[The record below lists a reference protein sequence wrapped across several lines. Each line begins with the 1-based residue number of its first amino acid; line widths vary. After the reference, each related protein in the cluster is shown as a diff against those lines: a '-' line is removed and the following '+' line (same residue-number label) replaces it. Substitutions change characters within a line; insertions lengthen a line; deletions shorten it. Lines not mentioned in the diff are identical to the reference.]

1 MLLMLLMLRQKGK
14 YATATDNRRFVWS
27 EIVWPLILEMNDV
40 TFTLAQYQ
48 KKRDQVCNKK
58 NVSKTMISRGLAS
71 LLQKEILLKENHVY
85 SIHYRLIAYM
95 RLKAECDYSTA
106 VHEIKIR

>member
-1 MLLMLLMLRQKGK
+1 MLLMLRQKGK

-58 NVSKTMISRGLAS
+58 NVSKTMFSRGLAS
-71 LLQKEILLKENHVY
+71 LLQKEILLKENHNY

-95 RLKAECDYSTA
+95 RLKAECAYATA

>member
-1 MLLMLLMLRQKGK
+1 MLLMLRQKGK

-27 EIVWPLILEMNDV
+27 EIVWPLILEINDV
-40 TFTLAQYQ
+40 AFTLEQYQ
-48 KKRDQVCNKK
+48 KKRDDVCKKK
-58 NVSKTMISRGLAS
+58 NVSITMVSRGLAS
-71 LLQKEILLKENHVY
+71 LLQKGILLKENHIY

-95 RLKAECDYSTA
+95 RLKAECAYATA

>member
-1 MLLMLLMLRQKGK
+1 
-14 YATATDNRRFVWS
+14 
-27 EIVWPLILEMNDV
+27 MNDV

-71 LLQKEILLKENHVY
+71 LLQKEILLKENHIY

-95 RLKAECDYSTA
+95 RLKAECAYATA